1 MMFNQMA
8 QHDFNRAINRASW
21 RRILSRLTGKDNQ
34 LLPYDEVRARL
45 PIRGQHY
52 IGLREIEIEK
62 IVGSMGRYNDFDR
75 AFLPTQKRTMERWI
89 NIDRAHYEQVRLPPV
104 ELVKIG
110 DIYFVKDGNHRVSV
124 ARERGQQY
132 IDAYV
137 TEIDIPIKLAP
148 DLQIDDLELKKQQA
162 DFLIQTELHKLRPDS
177 NVEPSIPDVY
187 PMLLEHIATH
197 RWYLGIEQNREVSYE
212 DAVVSW
218 YDRVYFPVITA
229 IRGQGLTASFPGF
242 TEADLYM
249 WIMEYQKY
257 LRQANSLDDTELA
270 RETAIAQLISNFP
283 KVNIDKLI
291 NTIEREDVFSK
302 LLLEQER
309 AYFFEKTR
317 LNDLR
322 LDVDIVVTIP
332 GKYERLL
339 DHIDTHR
346 WYLGEQRGA
355 EVDYQEAVESWYD
368 HVYLPIVEVIRERGM
383 LSEFP
388 NRTETD
394 LYLWIVRHQWYLKE
408 AYGEDIPIEQA
419 ADEVSVRLSS
429 AEEHG
434 TFSWLK
440 NAFRKLKGH

>member
-1 MMFNQMA
+1 
-8 QHDFNRAINRASW
+8 
-21 RRILSRLTGKDNQ
+21 
-34 LLPYDEVRARL
+34 
-45 PIRGQHY
+45 
-52 IGLREIEIEK
+52 
-62 IVGSMGRYNDFDR
+62 
-75 AFLPTQKRTMERWI
+75 
-89 NIDRAHYEQVRLPPV
+89 
-104 ELVKIG
+104 
-110 DIYFVKDGNHRVSV
+110 
-124 ARERGQQY
+124 
-132 IDAYV
+132 
-137 TEIDIPIKLAP
+137 
-148 DLQIDDLELKKQQA
+148 
-162 DFLIQTELHKLRPDS
+162 
-177 NVEPSIPDVY
+177 
-187 PMLLEHIATH
+187 
-197 RWYLGIEQNREVSYE
+197 
-212 DAVVSW
+212 
-218 YDRVYFPVITA
+218 
-229 IRGQGLTASFPGF
+229 
-242 TEADLYM
+242 M